1 MSAKAETAVL
11 GKGKIEQIVT
21 DFDAETLKAPFLL
34 RCGALLIDYILLLS
48 VPTAT
53 LLIGRFSGYDGAK
66 LLNNPMNNVSWLIMI
81 LLALTNFVILP
92 MFSGQSLGK
101 MFTGL
106 RIVNTDGTFAGFT
119 HIIRRNVFGY
129 LLTLCTGFLGF
140 LMSAFNAKGRTLH
153 DIIGGTVVIYGN
165 KVPKAIKN

>member
-1 MSAKAETAVL
+1 MSAQAEKAVL

-21 DFDAETLKAPFLL
+21 DFDAESLKAPFLL
-34 RCGALLIDYILLLS
+34 RCGALLIDYILLVS
-48 VPTAT
+48 IPA
-53 LLIGRFSGYDGAK
+53 IRFSGYDGAK

-92 MFSGQSLGK
+92 MFSGQSVGK

-119 HIIRRNVFGY
+119 HILRRNVFGY
-129 LLTLCTGFLGF
+129 LITLCTGFLGF
-140 LMSAFNAKGRTLH
+140 LFSAFNAKGRALH

-165 KVPKAIKN
+165 KVPKAVIK